1 MNILVLQHA
10 EAEHPGVFR
19 SFLDE
24 DGHSW
29 TTVHLYRG
37 DPLPESMAGY
47 DALWVLGG
55 PMDVWQEDENPWLV
69 AEKTFIR
76 RAVMDE
82 GFPFLGL
89 CLGHQLLA
97 EVVGGTVGPAAEPEI
112 GVLPVNMTVEGASGI
127 LFDGIDPVFP
137 VLQWH
142 SAMVTA
148 LPSDCKVLAT
158 TDACPVQAFSWQTRA
173 HGVQFHLEVESD
185 TVDSWAAIPEYAAAL
200 DLALGENGV
209 EIMRTACA
217 DNADKFASTA
227 ERFYINWMQCC
238 AQA

>member
-1 MNILVLQHA
+1 MKLLVFQHIDC
-10 EAEHPGVFR
+10 EHPGIFR
-19 SFLDE
+19 RFFGEARIDWHVVKLDSGE
-24 DGHSW
+24 QIP
-29 TTVHLYRG
+29 
-37 DPLPESMAGY
+37 PLERF
-47 DALWVLGG
+47 DALWVMGG

-158 TDACPVQAFSWQTRA
+158 TDACPVQAFSWQTHRK
-173 HGVQFHLEVESD
+173 
-185 TVDSWAAIPEYAAAL
+185 I
-200 DLALGENGV
+200 
-209 EIMRTACA
+209 
-217 DNADKFASTA
+217 
-227 ERFYINWMQCC
+227 
-238 AQA
+238 

>member
-10 EAEHPGVFR
+10 EAEHPGIFR

-29 TTVHLYRG
+29 TTIHLYRG
-37 DPLPESMAGY
+37 DQLPVSMAGY

-55 PMDVWQEDENPWLV
+55 LMDVWQEEENPWLV
-69 AEKTFIR
+69 VEKAFIQ

-82 GFPFLGL
+82 GFLFLGL

-112 GVLPVNMTVEGASGI
+112 GVLPVNLTEEGASGV

-137 VLQWH
+137 ALQWH

-148 LPSDCKVLAT
+148 LPSDCKVLRRRTHVRSRRSAGRRARMACSFISRSRMTRLIAGQPSRNMRRRSIWRWGT
-158 TDACPVQAFSWQTRA
+158 T
-173 HGVQFHLEVESD
+173 
-185 TVDSWAAIPEYAAAL
+185 AL
-200 DLALGENGV
+200 
-209 EIMRTACA
+209 R
-217 DNADKFASTA
+217 
-227 ERFYINWMQCC
+227 
-238 AQA
+238 